1 MRVALFAAVVMAGLC
16 GCGYHIAGRA
26 NLLPGNIRT
35 IAVPAFGNA
44 TSRYKLADR
53 MRAGVAHELI
63 ARTRY
68 RVVADPDQ
76 ADAVIEGVLVSFAA
90 YPTTFDQK
98 TGRASGVQAVVTLSI
113 TLRDRATGAAIFT
126 RPSMEVRERYEI
138 ATDPAAYFEESDT
151 AMERVARDVAR
162 SVVSAILSSF

>member
-1 MRVALFAAVVMAGLC
+1 MRAALLAAGFAACFC
-16 GCGYHIAGRA
+16 GCGYHVAGHA
-26 NLLPGNIRT
+26 NLLPQNIRT

-53 MRAGVAHELI
+53 LRAGVAHELI

-68 RVVADPDQ
+68 RVVADPGQ

-90 YPTTFDQK
+90 YPTTTDPQ
-98 TGRASGVQAVVTLSI
+98 TARASGVQAVVTVSV
-113 TLRDRATGAAIFT
+113 TLRNRATGAVIFT

-138 ATDPAAYFEESDT
+138 ATHAAAYFEESDT